1 MRTSFWTKLLDVIS
15 PRPCAICGERLSA
28 NELVLCG
35 VCHMHLPVTHFEQ
48 KPLDNPMAR
57 LFWGRFPVER
67 AAALFFYEPQAP
79 VSRLIYDMKYHN
91 MPEVARNMGILTAR
105 RFAASGFFDGID
117 ALVPM
122 PITWRRKWKR
132 GYNQSYEIAR
142 GISEVTRLPI
152 FKDVVKRVRFKQSQT
167 RQHAWERL
175 HNVDDA
181 FRLLRPEK
189 IDGLHL
195 LLIDDIVTTGATATA
210 CACELAK
217 ASGVRISILSLGLTK
232 S

>member
-28 NELVLCG
+28 NERVLCG
-35 VCHMHLPVTHFEQ
+35 VCHMHLPLTRYEQ
-48 KPLDNPMAR
+48 HPLDNPMAR
-57 LFWGRFPVER
+57 LFWGQFPVER

-91 MPEVARNMGILTAR
+91 MPEVAENMGILTAQQ
-105 RFAASGFFDGID
+105 FVEAGFFDGID

-132 GYNQSYEIAR
+132 GYNQSHEMAR
-142 GISEVTRLPI
+142 GISEVTALPI
-152 FKDVVKRVRFKQSQT
+152 CNNVVKRVHFKQSQT
-167 RQHAWERL
+167 KQHAWERL

-181 FRLLRPEK
+181 FRLIRPEAIANK
-189 IDGLHL
+189 HL
-195 LLIDDIVTTGATATA
+195 LLIDDIVTTGATVTS
-210 CACELAK
+210 CARELTK
-217 ASGVRISILSLGLTK
+217 AQGVRISVLALGLTK
-232 S
+232 L

>member
-28 NELVLCG
+28 NERVLCG
-35 VCHMHLPVTHFEQ
+35 VCHMHLPLTRYEQ
-48 KPLDNPMAR
+48 QPLDNPMAR
-57 LFWGRFPVER
+57 LFWGQFPVER

-91 MPEVARNMGILTAR
+91 MPEVAENMGVLTAQQ
-105 RFAASGFFDGID
+105 FVEAGFFDGID

-132 GYNQSYEIAR
+132 GYNQSCEMAR
-142 GISEVTRLPI
+142 GISQVTSLPI
-152 FKDVVKRVRFKQSQT
+152 YNNVVKRVHFKQSQT
-167 RQHAWERL
+167 KQHAWERL

-181 FRLLRPEK
+181 FRLIRPEAIANK
-189 IDGLHL
+189 HL
-195 LLIDDIVTTGATATA
+195 LLIDDIITTGATVTS
-210 CACELAK
+210 CARELTK
-217 ASGVRISILSLGLTK
+217 AQGVRISVLSLGLTK
-232 S
+232 A

>member
-15 PRPCAICGERLSA
+15 PRPCAICGERLST

-35 VCHMHLPVTHFEQ
+35 VCHMHLPLTHFEQ

-79 VSRLIYDMKYHN
+79 VSRIIYDMKYHN

-152 FKDVVKRVRFKQSQT
+152 YKDVVKRVRFKQSQT

-175 HNVDDA
+175 HNVDGA
-181 FRLLRPEK
+181 FRLVRPEK
-189 IDGLHL
+189 IGGLHL

-217 ASGVRISILSLGLTK
+217 APGVRISILSLGLTK

>member
-35 VCHMHLPVTHFEQ
+35 VCHMHLPLTHYEQ
-48 KPLDNPMAR
+48 KSLDNPMAR
-57 LFWGRFPVER
+57 LFWGHFPVER
-67 AAALFFYEPQAP
+67 VAALFFYEQQAP
-79 VSRLIYDMKYHN
+79 VSKLIYDMKYHN
-91 MPEVARNMGILTAR
+91 MPDVAQNMGIITAR
-105 RFAASGFFDGID
+105 QFAASGFFDGID

-132 GYNQSYEIAR
+132 GYNQSHEIAR

-152 FKDVVKRVRFKQSQT
+152 FKDVVKRIHFKQSQT
-167 RQHAWERL
+167 RQHAWERRL
-175 HNVDDA
+175 NVDDA
-181 FRLLRPEK
+181 FRLVRPEK
-189 IDGLHL
+189 IGGLHL
-195 LLIDDIVTTGATATA
+195 LLVDDIVTTGATVIA
-210 CACELAK
+210 CARELAK
-217 ASGVRISILSLGLTK
+217 APNVRISVLSLGLTK

>member
-1 MRTSFWTKLLDVIS
+1 MRTSFWTKLLDIIS
-15 PRPCAICGERLSA
+15 PRACAICGERLSA

-67 AAALFFYEPQAP
+67 AAALFFYESQAP

-181 FRLLRPEK
+181 FRLVRPEK